1 MHSMMLKPRVSP
13 RCTISFGISSTIDP
27 QPFKNEITTKLST
40 TLINRLP
47 LVFTGKLTD

>member
-1 MHSMMLKPRVSP
+1 MHSMMLKPRVLA
-13 RCTISFGISSTIDP
+13 TISFGISSNIDP